1 MYPRGE
7 WLRLQMRHGRG
18 SRLPF
23 ALFYLTTF
31 EAYYHLCILL
41 GYRPRHFLDPMPE
54 EVRGVRAGEHV
65 LLIRPRL
72 PLSIRLLDRIF
83 YRLGHAEMVPYTAEA
98 AARAAASGRHTEV
111 IDVVGG
117 EIRAGGSYK

>member
-7 WLRLQMRHGRG
+7 WLRLQMRHGRR

-31 EAYYHLCILL
+31 ETYYQFCALL

-54 EVRGVRAGEHV
+54 GVRGARAGERV
-65 LLIRPRL
+65 LLIQPRL

-83 YRLGHAEMVPYTAEA
+83 YRIGHAEMVPYTAEA
-98 AARAAASGRHTEV
+98 AERAAAAGQHTEV
-111 IDVVGG
+111 LDVVGG
-117 EIRAGGSYK
+117 ELHAGGNFN

>member
-1 MYPRGE
+1 MYPRSE
-7 WLRLQMRHGRG
+7 WLRLQMRHGRH

-31 EAYYHLCILL
+31 EAYYHLCTLL

-54 EVRGVRAGEHV
+54 EVRGVWAGEHV

-72 PLSIRLLDRIF
+72 PLLIRLLDRIF

-98 AARAAASGRHTEV
+98 AARAEAAGWHTEV
-111 IDVVGG
+111 IDVVEG

>member
-1 MYPRGE
+1 MFPRGE
-7 WLRLQMRHGRG
+7 WLRLQMQRGRR

-31 EAYYHLCILL
+31 ETYYQLCALL

-54 EVRGVRAGEHV
+54 GVRGVRAGERV

-83 YRLGHAEMVPYTAEA
+83 YRIGHAEMVPYSAEE
-98 AARAAASGRHTEV
+98 AARAEASGRHAEV
-111 IDVVGG
+111 LDVVEG
-117 EIRAGGSYK
+117 ELHAGGSFK